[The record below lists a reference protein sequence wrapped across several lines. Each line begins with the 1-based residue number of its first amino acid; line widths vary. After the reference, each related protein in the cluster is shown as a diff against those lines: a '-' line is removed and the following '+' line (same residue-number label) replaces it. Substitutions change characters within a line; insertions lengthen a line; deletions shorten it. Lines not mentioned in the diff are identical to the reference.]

1 MAEGGLMSTR
11 PRTIDDYLAGLRADD
26 RAALE
31 AVRAAIRSAAP
42 KAEECI
48 SYGLPAFRLNGRIL
62 VAFKAATNHCALHPM
77 SSSTVAAHRT
87 DLVDYDTSPGTIR
100 FQPAEPLPPRLIRKL
115 VKARIAEISAKAR
128 ASRRRSGGK
137 VGSRDSG
144 RGVT

>member
-1 MAEGGLMSTR
+1 MSTR

-48 SYGLPAFRLNGRIL
+48 SYGLPAFR
-62 VAFKAATNHCALHPM
+62 
-77 SSSTVAAHRT
+77 
-87 DLVDYDTSPGTIR
+87 
-100 FQPAEPLPPRLIRKL
+100 
-115 VKARIAEISAKAR
+115 
-128 ASRRRSGGK
+128 
-137 VGSRDSG
+137 DSG